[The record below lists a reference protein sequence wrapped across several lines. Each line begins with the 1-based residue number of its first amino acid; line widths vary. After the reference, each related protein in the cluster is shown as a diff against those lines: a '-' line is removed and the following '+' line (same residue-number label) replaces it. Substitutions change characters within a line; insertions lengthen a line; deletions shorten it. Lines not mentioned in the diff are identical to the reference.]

1 MPNATA
7 NVRLMDD
14 PDLVSMARQGD
25 EPAFQELVRRHYDR
39 AYKQALS
46 ILRSEEDAH
55 DEVQNA
61 FLKIWK
67 SLGQF
72 QGNSKL
78 STWIARIVVNQ
89 CLMRLRQVR
98 RARLVYLED
107 SAEGEDRAK
116 LDLVDPAQSPEL
128 STGQAE
134 VKQLVHREIRRIP
147 ALLRQVFVRHYLD
160 GVPLQQ
166 VADEM
171 NLTLG
176 ATKSRLLRARAEL
189 RDRLSKHCGAIG
201 PATLLS

>member
-1 MPNATA
+1 MPNVTV
-7 NVRLMDD
+7 NVRQMDD
-14 PDLVSMARQGD
+14 IDLVALAREGD
-25 EPAFQELVRRHYDR
+25 EPSFQELVRRHYDR

-46 ILRSEEDAH
+46 ILRNEEEAH

-89 CLMRLRQVR
+89 CLMRLRQLN

-107 SAEGEDRAK
+107 TADGEDRAK
-116 LDLVDPAQSPEL
+116 MDLVDPTQTPEAA
-128 STGQAE
+128 TGERE
-134 VKQLVHREIRRIP
+134 VRQLVHREIGRIP
-147 ALLRQVFVRHYLD
+147 ALLRRVFIRHYLD

-189 RDRLSKHCGAIG
+189 RERLAKHCGTMGA
-201 PATLLS
+201 ATLLS

>member
-1 MPNATA
+1 MTTTTAT
-7 NVRLMDD
+7 VRHMDEL
-14 PDLVSMARQGD
+14 DLVSMARSGD
-25 EPAFQELVRRHYDR
+25 EAAFQELVRRHYDR

-46 ILRSEEDAH
+46 ILRNPEDAH

-107 SAEGEDRAK
+107 SAEGEDREK
-116 LDLVDPAQSPEL
+116 MDLTDPAQTPEAQ
-128 STGQAE
+128 TGEAE

-147 ALLRQVFVRHYLD
+147 SLLRDVFIRHYLD

-166 VADEM
+166 VASEL

-189 RDRLSKHCGAIG
+189 RERLGKHCGHLGA
-201 PATLLS
+201 ATLLS

>member
-1 MPNATA
+1 MQTDPAE
-7 NVRLMDD
+7 VRLMEES
-14 PDLVSMARQGD
+14 DLVILARSGD
-25 EPAFQELVRRHYDR
+25 ENAFQELVRRHYER
-39 AYKQALS
+39 AYKQALAV
-46 ILRSEEDAH
+46 LRNEDDAH

-67 SLGQF
+67 NLGQF

-78 STWIARIVVNQ
+78 STWIGRIVVNQ

-107 SAEGEDRAK
+107 TAEREDH
-116 LDLVDPAQSPEL
+116 LVMDLVDEAATPEAA
-128 STGQAE
+128 TGEAE

-147 ALLRQVFVRHYLD
+147 GLLRDVFIRHYLD

-166 VADEM
+166 VAAELD
-171 NLTLG
+171 LTLG

-189 RDRLSKHCGAIG
+189 RDRLSKHCGAMG

>member
-1 MPNATA
+1 MATTTVS
-7 NVRLMDD
+7 VRQMDG
-14 PDLVSMARQGD
+14 PELVASAQAGD
-25 EPAFQELVRRHYDR
+25 EAAFQELVRRHYDR

-46 ILRSEEDAH
+46 ILRDEAEAH

-67 SLGQF
+67 NLGQF

-78 STWIARIVVNQ
+78 STWIGRIVVNQ
-89 CLMRLRQVR
+89 CLMRLRQLR

-107 SAEGEDRAK
+107 TVDGDVAAKMDLPDPCQTPESAAG
-116 LDLVDPAQSPEL
+116 S
-128 STGQAE
+128 AE
-134 VKQLVHREIRRIP
+134 VKHLVHREIRRIP
-147 ALLRQVFVRHYLD
+147 GLLRTVFVRHYLD

-166 VADEM
+166 VADEL
-171 NLTLG
+171 NLSLG

-189 RDRLSKHCGAIG
+189 RDRLSKHCGAMG

>member
-1 MPNATA
+1 MPNVQA
-7 NVRLMDD
+7 NVRLLDD
-14 PDLVSMARQGD
+14 LDLVPLARDGD
-25 EPAFQELVRRHYDR
+25 EAAFQELVRRHYDR

-46 ILRSEEDAH
+46 ILRNEEEAH

-72 QGNSKL
+72 QGHSKL

-89 CLMRLRQVR
+89 CLMRLRQLR

-107 SAEGEDRAK
+107 TAEGEDRVK
-116 LDLVDPAQSPEL
+116 LDLVDPAPTAERA
-128 STGQAE
+128 TGDAE
-134 VKQLVHREIRRIP
+134 IRQLVHREIRRIP
-147 ALLRQVFVRHYLD
+147 TLLRRVFIRHYLD

-166 VADEM
+166 VANEM

-189 RDRLSKHCGAIG
+189 RARLGKHCGNLG